1 MGYYGIIIYCLW
13 WYVNMK
19 PQDIVYK
26 MSSPAGM
33 AALIE
38 EHADAY
44 GGADRL
50 AVVLDE
56 VLPAEAWNALAHR
69 LSDDLVSACWG
80 ASSCGARVRCAPVSS
95 LLAVVLWSGSGH
107 NGGSLA
113 PLPRRRASGSGSVA
127 APRPRSSCPAWCAA
141 RRVPCAAA
149 RCPCN

>member
-56 VLPAEAWNALAHR
+56 VLPAEAWNALAPR
-69 LSDDLVSACWG
+69 LSDDLVSA
-80 ASSCGARVRCAPVSS
+80 
-95 LLAVVLWSGSGH
+95 
-107 NGGSLA
+107 
-113 PLPRRRASGSGSVA
+113 
-127 APRPRSSCPAWCAA
+127 
-141 RRVPCAAA
+141 
-149 RCPCN
+149 

>member
-13 WYVNMK
+13 GYVNMK

-44 GGADRL
+44 SGADRL

-56 VLPAEAWNALAHR
+56 VLPAETWNALANR
-69 LSDDLVSACWG
+69 LSDDLVG
-80 ASSCGARVRCAPVSS
+80 A
-95 LLAVVLWSGSGH
+95 
-107 NGGSLA
+107 
-113 PLPRRRASGSGSVA
+113 
-127 APRPRSSCPAWCAA
+127 
-141 RRVPCAAA
+141 
-149 RCPCN
+149 

>member
-1 MGYYGIIIYCLW
+1 MGYYGIIIYGLW

-69 LSDDLVSACWG
+69 LSDDLVSA
-80 ASSCGARVRCAPVSS
+80 
-95 LLAVVLWSGSGH
+95 
-107 NGGSLA
+107 
-113 PLPRRRASGSGSVA
+113 
-127 APRPRSSCPAWCAA
+127 
-141 RRVPCAAA
+141 
-149 RCPCN
+149 